1 MTTETLVAQ
10 LQAIYG
16 QELVA
21 VALYGSAARGEQLR
35 KHTDINVLVVVERI
49 TMEHLRRE
57 SPVAQSWR
65 EGGGNPPPLTLTRS
79 EWLSSA
85 DIYPIEYA
93 DILAHHRV
101 LAGSLPLE
109 GIAVDRADLRLQL
122 EHEAMSTLL
131 RLRHSV
137 LLAGRDMKRLRS
149 VLEESVSTSLV
160 LMRALLRLLGES
172 PSADSEVVVARVQE
186 RCGLD
191 SASLLRIVRHA
202 RDQQPL
208 ATGEVEVTAE
218 RYLGLL
224 QSLVSYLDRYAH

>member
-1 MTTETLVAQ
+1 M
-10 LQAIYG
+10 
-16 QELVA
+16 
-21 VALYGSAARGEQLR
+21 ALYGSAARGEQLR
-35 KHTDINVLVVVERI
+35 RQTDINVLVVVERI

-65 EGGGNPPPLTLTRS
+65 EGGNPPPLTLTRS

-109 GIAVDRADLRLQL
+109 GIVVDRADLRLQL

-131 RLRHSV
+131 RLRHSI

-191 SASLLRIVRHA
+191 SASLLRIVRHS
-202 RDQQPL
+202 RDQQSL
-208 ATGEVEVTAE
+208 STGDTEETAE
-218 RYLGLL
+218 RYVGLL